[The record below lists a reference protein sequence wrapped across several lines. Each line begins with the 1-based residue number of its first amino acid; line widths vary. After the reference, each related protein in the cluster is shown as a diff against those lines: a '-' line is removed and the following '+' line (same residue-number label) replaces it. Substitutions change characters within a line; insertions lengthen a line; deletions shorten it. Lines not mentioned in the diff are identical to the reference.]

1 MTTNPRLA
9 RMPALPT
16 DVPGLSHTPGL
27 RHRSELGERP
37 GCRRLGRCGL
47 GRSDLRQGKRCIR
60 VGRRRLQVA
69 CAQQA
74 NTLTLPATK
83 KNDEISSVVT
93 SCTYG
98 AQTLA
103 ALPKDVII
111 DYAVTS
117 SALTAADVKKGLAQ
131 ANQIKITIVPY
142 HGLGVTAYYY
152 SFSESGITIQGLT
165 GFEGTKEYGG
175 STYSKTTSK
184 SQLAAL
190 VRLAEKL

>member
-1 MTTNPRLA
+1 LA
-9 RMPALPT
+9 SAPVAGASAVAGSAAAICAKVSAVSVSAVVGYKLPAP
-16 DVPGLSHTPGL
+16 S
-27 RHRSELGERP
+27 
-37 GCRRLGRCGL
+37 
-47 GRSDLRQGKRCIR
+47 
-60 VGRRRLQVA
+60 
-69 CAQQA
+69 A

-117 SALTAADVKKGLAQ
+117 RALTAADVKKGLAQ

-152 SFSESGITIQGLT
+152 SFSESGIAIQGLT